1 MQALRQDG
9 PSHKGLHMKP
19 LLLSCVALLALALPG
34 YAACFVDYKAKMDDP
49 LRLHYGVAE
58 VTCGGDAAGELSA
71 RLAANGWTLLT
82 ILSTFDETG
91 LAERQDSA
99 ADYFLRF

>member
-1 MQALRQDG
+1 
-9 PSHKGLHMKP
+9 MKH
-19 LLLSCVALLALALPG
+19 LSLTIAALLAFSLPAH
-34 YAACFVDYKAKMDDP
+34 AACYVDYKAKMDDP

-58 VTCGGDAAGELSA
+58 VACGGDASADLSA

-82 ILSTFDETG
+82 ILSTFDQTG
-91 LAERQDSA
+91 LQERKDSA

>member
-1 MQALRQDG
+1 
-9 PSHKGLHMKP
+9 MKQT
-19 LLLSCVALLALALPG
+19 LFATFALLALTLPAH
-34 YAACFVDYKAKMDDP
+34 AACYVDYKAKMDNP

-58 VTCGGDAAGELSA
+58 VSCGGDAAGQLAA
-71 RLAANGWTLLT
+71 RLSANGWTLLA

-91 LAERQDSA
+91 LAERQQNA

>member
-1 MQALRQDG
+1 MKQLAVTTAALF
-9 PSHKGLHMKP
+9 
-19 LLLSCVALLALALPG
+19 ALALPVQ
-34 YAACFVDYKAKMDDP
+34 AACYVDYKAKMDSP

-82 ILSTFDETG
+82 ILSSFDETG
-91 LAERQDSA
+91 LAERQQSA

>member
-1 MQALRQDG
+1 
-9 PSHKGLHMKP
+9 MKH
-19 LLLSCVALLALALPG
+19 LSLTIAALLALSLPAH
-34 YAACFVDYKAKMDDP
+34 AACYVDYKAKMDDP

-58 VTCGGDAAGELSA
+58 VACGGDASA
-71 RLAANGWTLLT
+71 DLANRLAANGWTLLT

-91 LAERQDSA
+91 LQERQDSA

>member
-1 MQALRQDG
+1 
-9 PSHKGLHMKP
+9 MKQ
-19 LLLSCVALLALALPG
+19 LILTLAALLALTLPAH
-34 YAACFVDYKAKMDDP
+34 AACYVDYKAKMDDP

-58 VTCGGDAAGELSA
+58 VACGGDANADLA
-71 RLAANGWTLLT
+71 NRLAANGWTLLT

-91 LAERQDSA
+91 LQERQDSA

>member
-1 MQALRQDG
+1 MKHLILAIAAL
-9 PSHKGLHMKP
+9 
-19 LLLSCVALLALALPG
+19 CALALPAQ
-34 YAACFVDYKAKMDDP
+34 AACYADYKAKMDDP

-58 VTCGGDAAGELSA
+58 VACGGDTVADLAA

-91 LAERQDSA
+91 LQERKDSA
-99 ADYFLRF
+99 ASYFLRF